1 MKEATLRDFYGQ
13 SALIERLEGDF
24 RSGQFVHAY
33 LFVGPRGVGK
43 RSVARL
49 LARTAL
55 CTGADKPCGICGSC
69 VRFLTDNHPDVKT
82 LRPEKS
88 LGVDEV
94 RDLIA
99 SVQLRAFEGGAKIA
113 LIERADRMTA
123 QAQNCLLKT
132 LEEPP
137 GGTIFFLMTDT
148 PSALLPTIVSR
159 CRTVHFHPLTQAE
172 EEARL
177 LELGIASE
185 RAALLSQLSE
195 GSVGEALSI
204 EADDSYLQL
213 RSRVMQAVFD
223 LRGPQDVLLM
233 SARFKDDK
241 GKCRT
246 HFGHI
251 GKAAARCDA
260 RSGGRY
266 APCRGVGGLRRVRGA
281 RGPFRDAKASF
292 AGSARA
298 QDARE

>member
-24 RSGQFVHAY
+24 RSGR
-33 LFVGPRGVGK
+33 LFMLSVRRAAGRGQALRRAASCAHGALYGGGQ
-43 RSVARL
+43 AR
-49 LARTAL
+49 
-55 CTGADKPCGICGSC
+55 GICGSC

-177 LELGIASE
+177 LELGHRVRA
-185 RAALLSQLSE
+185 AALLSQLSE

-223 LRGPQDVLLM
+223 LRGPQDV
-233 SARFKDDK
+233 
-241 GKCRT
+241 
-246 HFGHI
+246 
-251 GKAAARCDA
+251 AAHE
-260 RSGGRY
+260 
-266 APCRGVGGLRRVRGA
+266 
-281 RGPFRDAKASF
+281 
-292 AGSARA
+292 RA
-298 QDARE
+298 L